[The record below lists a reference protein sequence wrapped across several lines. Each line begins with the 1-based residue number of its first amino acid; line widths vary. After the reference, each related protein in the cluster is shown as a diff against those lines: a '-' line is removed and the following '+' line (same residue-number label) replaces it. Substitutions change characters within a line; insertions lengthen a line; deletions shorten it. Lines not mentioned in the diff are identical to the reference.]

1 MTSRLNQQRLQIQI
15 KVQNIPYRT
24 VQIASRTCACS
35 MLACLTLLSVTVWL
49 AFPCSAGTFRAA
61 AGATGAGDCKLRA
74 SLSLRLS
81 ITCSIPPASGDAEL
95 SKQQAIMRLNA
106 GRLPSQVKKPRMAG
120 LTGVDA
126 IYACPVMQLIL
137 PLLMPPRAC
146 ALHAATKPALRK
158 SQVLVT
164 PERGGTRN
172 RRITGRIFRH
182 VYLFVVV
189 FRCCFPAPCPEKA
202 TVVNSLHL
210 SRKLKQ
216 DPTPGGSKRGIT
228 GPMDQLGC
236 TDPSGPRA
244 TASIC
249 VVSIACSNHQH
260 GAPHRVAGCRAR
272 RHRPG
277 RVALGPAQ
285 HTGRQE
291 PDRKS
296 VPVPQDHAGES
307 RERPAL
313 EA

>member
-1 MTSRLNQQRLQIQI
+1 
-15 KVQNIPYRT
+15 
-24 VQIASRTCACS
+24 
-35 MLACLTLLSVTVWL
+35 
-49 AFPCSAGTFRAA
+49 
-61 AGATGAGDCKLRA
+61 
-74 SLSLRLS
+74 
-81 ITCSIPPASGDAEL
+81 
-95 SKQQAIMRLNA
+95 MRLNA

-146 ALHAATKPALRK
+146 ALHAAMKPALRK

-249 VVSIACSNHQH
+249 VVSACAHCLLKSSTWRSASCGWLPRSPPPPRQGGSRTCPTNRQT
-260 GAPHRVAGCRAR
+260 R
-272 RHRPG
+272 
-277 RVALGPAQ
+277 
-285 HTGRQE
+285 TG
-291 PDRKS
+291 S
-296 VPVPQDHAGES
+296 
-307 RERPAL
+307 
-313 EA
+313 

>member
-1 MTSRLNQQRLQIQI
+1 
-15 KVQNIPYRT
+15 
-24 VQIASRTCACS
+24 
-35 MLACLTLLSVTVWL
+35 
-49 AFPCSAGTFRAA
+49 
-61 AGATGAGDCKLRA
+61 
-74 SLSLRLS
+74 
-81 ITCSIPPASGDAEL
+81 
-95 SKQQAIMRLNA
+95 MRLNA

-172 RRITGRIFRH
+172 CAASVGASPGTYVCSWLSSG
-182 VYLFVVV
+182 VV
-189 FRCCFPAPCPEKA
+189 CLLLPAREKA

-249 VVSIACSNHQH
+249 VVSACAHCLLKSSTWRSASCGWLPRSPPPPRQ
-260 GAPHRVAGCRAR
+260 GGSRTCPTHRQTR
-272 RHRPG
+272 
-277 RVALGPAQ
+277 
-285 HTGRQE
+285 TG
-291 PDRKS
+291 S
-296 VPVPQDHAGES
+296 
-307 RERPAL
+307 
-313 EA
+313 